1 MSKKITEL
9 ARQGQTFVGIPSDR
23 TAPVASVTVN
33 GNAAAFTSTPNGV
46 NLNTPATQG
55 DVIVVTF
62 DQQF

>member
-1 MSKKITEL
+1 MSKQITER
-9 ARQGQTFVGIPSDR
+9 AQQGQTFFDIPADR
-23 TAPVASVTVN
+23 TAPVAAVTVN

-55 DVIVVTF
+55 DVVVVTF